1 MRGAKGGV
9 NRSKNMAR
17 VIVHGGAYQIP
28 DSLVQPS
35 IQGCEQAALKAS
47 EVLSRGGS
55 ALDAVEAAVRCLED
69 DYTFNAGHGSSLNEV
84 GEVEMDAMIMEGTD
98 LQLGA
103 VAGVQEI
110 ANPVSLAR
118 MVMEKTDHVML
129 MGKGANKFA
138 ENVGAKRA
146 STDELISLANKQKR
160 DHFSQYSSV
169 VEDVFNKS
177 PAASAQCSDTVG
189 AVVQDKH
196 GHIACAT
203 STGGITLKRVGRV
216 GDSPMAGCGGYC
228 DDSIGGVSCTGHGE
242 SITRVTLASRVLGL
256 LSSSS
261 SSQQAAD
268 GSLQFMWE
276 KVKGR
281 GGLIMITASGNIV
294 KAFTT
299 PRMAWASIDEH
310 GTLLSGTD

>member
-1 MRGAKGGV
+1 M
-9 NRSKNMAR
+9 
-17 VIVHGGAYQIP
+17 HGGAYQIP

-35 IQGCEQAALKAS
+35 IQGCEQAALKAG
-47 EVLSRGGS
+47 EMLSGGGS
-55 ALDAVEAAVRCLED
+55 ALDAVEAAVKCLED
-69 DYTFNAGHGSSLNEV
+69 NYTFNAGHGSSLNEV

-103 VAGVQEI
+103 VAGVREI

-129 MGKGANKFA
+129 MGQGANKFA
-138 ENVGAKRA
+138 EDVGAKRA
-146 STDELISLANKQKR
+146 SMGELISLANKKKR
-160 DHFSQYSSV
+160 EHFSQYSNV
-169 VEDVFNKS
+169 VEDIFNKS
-177 PAASAQCSDTVG
+177 PAGASSGPQCSDTVG

-196 GHIACAT
+196 GHLACAT

-216 GDSPMAGCGGYC
+216 GDSPLAGCGGYC
-228 DDSIGGVSCTGHGE
+228 DDSTGGISCTGHGE

-261 SSQQAAD
+261 PQQAAD
-268 GSLQFMWE
+268 KSLQFMWE

-281 GGLIMITASGNIV
+281 GGVIMITANGDIV

-310 GTLLSGTD
+310 GTLSSGTN

>member
-1 MRGAKGGV
+1 
-9 NRSKNMAR
+9 MAR

-47 EVLSRGGS
+47 EVLNGGGS

-69 DYTFNAGHGSSLNEV
+69 NYTFNAGHGSSLNEV

-129 MGKGANKFA
+129 MGQGANKFA
-138 ENVGAKRA
+138 EDVGAKRA
-146 STDELISLANKQKR
+146 SMEELISLANKKKR
-160 DHFSQYSSV
+160 DHFSQYSNV

-177 PAASAQCSDTVG
+177 PTAASSDTVG

-256 LSSSS
+256 LSSSP

-268 GSLQFMWE
+268 RSLQFMWE

-281 GGLIMITASGNIV
+281 GGLIMITASGDIV

-299 PRMAWASIDEH
+299 PRMAWASINED
-310 GTLLSGTD
+310 GTLLSGTN